1 MFDFSYDKY
10 RYFTDEKSKVVA
22 VSTYAGKPVRGIA
35 KCDPKDN
42 FNIEAGRKLAAA
54 RCNLKIAIKR
64 KENAYKQCV
73 EADQKFHEAYIHMIE
88 MRDYL
93 TNATKAC
100 QEADEV
106 LTAIETSLEN

>member
-10 RYFTDEKSKVVA
+10 RYFTNGKSKVVA

-42 FNIEAGRKLAAA
+42 FNIEAGKKLAAA
-54 RCNLKIAIKR
+54 RCNYKVAVKR
-64 KENAYKQCV
+64 YENALRQYDYAEQDFIK
-73 EADQKFHEAYIHMIE
+73 ADEHMLA

-93 TNATKAC
+93 NNAQKNLVN
-100 QEADEV
+100 ADEV
-106 LTAIETSLEN
+106 LSAIETSLEN